1 MDKILVADLPSMDAR
16 YSAAFTGWPLVFV
29 RSMEEASAA
38 LEAPHYDAIAIGV
51 YFDDSQMFDL
61 VRAIR
66 SHEVHNEVP
75 VLCVRGAGQNEL
87 PVACIRCQRFVSP
100 ALSIEGLELAAQ
112 AAACNLFLDLTK
124 YPDDAAGNAEAR
136 KRLETLFTS

>member
-38 LEAPHYDAIAIGV
+38 LEVPHYDAIAIGV

-75 VLCVRGAGQNEL
+75 VLCVRGGPGFAAVTTRTLEIAVQ
-87 PVACIRCQRFVSP
+87 
-100 ALSIEGLELAAQ
+100 ALSAD
-112 AAACNLFLDLTK
+112 CFVDLLQFQDEK
-124 YPDDAAGNAEAR
+124 SADAALRAALQR
-136 KRLETLFTS
+136 YVKA

>member
-38 LEAPHYDAIAIGV
+38 LEVPHYDAIAIGV

-66 SHEVHNEVP
+66 SHEVHSEVP
-75 VLCVRGAGQNEL
+75 ILCVRGGPGFAAVTTRTLEIAVQ
-87 PVACIRCQRFVSP
+87 
-100 ALSIEGLELAAQ
+100 ALSAD
-112 AAACNLFLDLTK
+112 CFVDLLQFQDEK
-124 YPDDAAGNAEAR
+124 SGDAALRAALQR
-136 KRLETLFTS
+136 YVKA

>member
-1 MDKILVADLPSMDAR
+1 MDRILVADLPSMDAR

-29 RSMEEASAA
+29 RTMEEAGAA

-66 SHEVHNEVP
+66 GHELHNEVP
-75 VLCVRGAGQNEL
+75 ILCVRGGPGFAAVTTRTLEIAVQ
-87 PVACIRCQRFVSP
+87 
-100 ALSIEGLELAAQ
+100 ALSAD
-112 AAACNLFLDLTK
+112 CFVDLLQFRDEK
-124 YPDDAAGNAEAR
+124 GGDAALRAALQRYVNA
-136 KRLETLFTS
+136 

>member
-66 SHEVHNEVP
+66 SHDLHNEMP
-75 VLCVRGAGQNEL
+75 ILCVRGGPGFAAVTTRTLEIAVQ
-87 PVACIRCQRFVSP
+87 
-100 ALSIEGLELAAQ
+100 ALSAD
-112 AAACNLFLDLTK
+112 CFVDLLQFQDEK
-124 YPDDAAGNAEAR
+124 SGDDALRAALQR
-136 KRLETLFTS
+136 YVKL

>member
-1 MDKILVADLPSMDAR
+1 MDRILVADLPSMDAR
-16 YSAAFTGWPLVFV
+16 YAAAFTGWPLVFV
-29 RSMEEASAA
+29 RTMEEAGAA

-75 VLCVRGAGQNEL
+75 VLCVRGGPGFAAVTTRTLE
-87 PVACIRCQRFVSP
+87 VAVR
-100 ALSIEGLELAAQ
+100 ALSAD
-112 AAACNLFLDLTK
+112 CFVDLLQFQDEK
-124 YPDDAAGNAEAR
+124 SGDDALRAALQR
-136 KRLETLFTS
+136 YVKL

>member
-29 RSMEEASAA
+29 RTMEEASAA

-66 SHEVHNEVP
+66 GHDLHNEVP
-75 VLCVRGAGQNEL
+75 ILCVRGGPGFAAVTTRTLE
-87 PVACIRCQRFVSP
+87 VAVR
-100 ALSIEGLELAAQ
+100 ALSAD
-112 AAACNLFLDLTK
+112 CFVDLLQFQDEK
-124 YPDDAAGNAEAR
+124 SGDDALRAALQR
-136 KRLETLFTS
+136 YVKL

>member
-29 RSMEEASAA
+29 RTMEEASAA

-66 SHEVHNEVP
+66 SHELHNEVP
-75 VLCVRGAGQNEL
+75 ILCVRGGPGFAAVTTRTLEIAVQ
-87 PVACIRCQRFVSP
+87 
-100 ALSIEGLELAAQ
+100 ALSAD
-112 AAACNLFLDLTK
+112 CFVDLLQFQDEK
-124 YPDDAAGNAEAR
+124 GGDAALRAALQRYVNA
-136 KRLETLFTS
+136 

>member
-38 LEAPHYDAIAIGV
+38 LEVPHYDAIAIGV

-75 VLCVRGAGQNEL
+75 VLCVRGGPGFAAVTTRTLEIAVQ
-87 PVACIRCQRFVSP
+87 
-100 ALSIEGLELAAQ
+100 ALSAD
-112 AAACNLFLDLTK
+112 CFVDLLQFQDEK
-124 YPDDAAGNAEAR
+124 SGDAALRAALQR
-136 KRLETLFTS
+136 YVKA

>member
-66 SHEVHNEVP
+66 GHELHNEVP
-75 VLCVRGAGQNEL
+75 ILCVRGGPGFAAVTTRTLEIAVQ
-87 PVACIRCQRFVSP
+87 
-100 ALSIEGLELAAQ
+100 ALSAD
-112 AAACNLFLDLTK
+112 CFVDLLQFQDEK
-124 YPDDAAGNAEAR
+124 GGDAALRAALQR
-136 KRLETLFTS
+136 YVKA

>member
-16 YSAAFTGWPLVFV
+16 YAAAFTGWPLVFV

-75 VLCVRGAGQNEL
+75 VLCVRGGPGFAAVTTRTLEIAVQ
-87 PVACIRCQRFVSP
+87 
-100 ALSIEGLELAAQ
+100 ALSADCFIDLLQFQDEKSGEAALR
-112 AAACNLFLDLTK
+112 AALQRYVKA
-124 YPDDAAGNAEAR
+124 
-136 KRLETLFTS
+136 

>member
-29 RSMEEASAA
+29 RTMEEASAA

-66 SHEVHNEVP
+66 GHDLHNEVP
-75 VLCVRGAGQNEL
+75 ILCVRGGPGFAAVTTRTLEIAVQ
-87 PVACIRCQRFVSP
+87 
-100 ALSIEGLELAAQ
+100 ALSAD
-112 AAACNLFLDLTK
+112 CFVDLLQFQDEK
-124 YPDDAAGNAEAR
+124 SGDAALRAALQR
-136 KRLETLFTS
+136 YVKT

>member
-1 MDKILVADLPSMDAR
+1 MDRILVADLPSMDAR
-16 YSAAFTGWPLVFV
+16 YAAAFTGWPLVFV

-66 SHEVHNEVP
+66 SHDLHNEVP
-75 VLCVRGAGQNEL
+75 ILCVRGGPGFAAVTTRTLE
-87 PVACIRCQRFVSP
+87 VAVR
-100 ALSIEGLELAAQ
+100 ALSAD
-112 AAACNLFLDLTK
+112 CFVDLLQFQDEK
-124 YPDDAAGNAEAR
+124 SGDDALRAALQR
-136 KRLETLFTS
+136 YVKL

>member
-1 MDKILVADLPSMDAR
+1 MDRILVADLPSMDAR

-66 SHEVHNEVP
+66 SHDLHNEVP
-75 VLCVRGAGQNEL
+75 VVCVRGGPGFAAVTTRTLEIAVQ
-87 PVACIRCQRFVSP
+87 
-100 ALSIEGLELAAQ
+100 ALSADCFVDLLQFQDEKSGEAALR
-112 AAACNLFLDLTK
+112 AALQRYVKA
-124 YPDDAAGNAEAR
+124 
-136 KRLETLFTS
+136 

>member
-16 YSAAFTGWPLVFV
+16 YGAAFTGWPLVFV

-66 SHEVHNEVP
+66 SHELHNEAP
-75 VLCVRGAGQNEL
+75 ILCVRGGPGFAAVTTRTLEIAVQ
-87 PVACIRCQRFVSP
+87 
-100 ALSIEGLELAAQ
+100 ALSAD
-112 AAACNLFLDLTK
+112 CFVDLLQFQDEK
-124 YPDDAAGNAEAR
+124 IGDAALRAALQR
-136 KRLETLFTS
+136 YVKA

>member
-66 SHEVHNEVP
+66 GHDLHNEAP
-75 VLCVRGAGQNEL
+75 ILCVRGGPGFAAVTTRTLEIAVQ
-87 PVACIRCQRFVSP
+87 
-100 ALSIEGLELAAQ
+100 ALSADCFVDLLQFQDEKSGEAALR
-112 AAACNLFLDLTK
+112 AALQRYVKA
-124 YPDDAAGNAEAR
+124 
-136 KRLETLFTS
+136 

>member
-1 MDKILVADLPSMDAR
+1 MDRILVADLPSMDAR
-16 YSAAFTGWPLVFV
+16 YAAAFTGWPLVFV

-66 SHEVHNEVP
+66 GHELHNEVP
-75 VLCVRGAGQNEL
+75 ILCVRGGPGFAAVTTRTLEIAVQ
-87 PVACIRCQRFVSP
+87 
-100 ALSIEGLELAAQ
+100 ALSAD
-112 AAACNLFLDLTK
+112 CFVDLLQFQDEK
-124 YPDDAAGNAEAR
+124 GGDAALRAALQRYVNA
-136 KRLETLFTS
+136 

>member
-75 VLCVRGAGQNEL
+75 VLCVRGGPGFAAVTTRTLEIAVQ
-87 PVACIRCQRFVSP
+87 
-100 ALSIEGLELAAQ
+100 ALSADCFVDLLQFQDEKSGEAALR
-112 AAACNLFLDLTK
+112 AALQRYVKT
-124 YPDDAAGNAEAR
+124 
-136 KRLETLFTS
+136 

>member
-29 RSMEEASAA
+29 RTMEEASAA
-38 LEAPHYDAIAIGV
+38 LEAPHYEAIAIGV

-66 SHEVHNEVP
+66 SHELHNEAP
-75 VLCVRGAGQNEL
+75 VLCVRGGPGFAAVTTRTLEIAVQ
-87 PVACIRCQRFVSP
+87 
-100 ALSIEGLELAAQ
+100 ALSAD
-112 AAACNLFLDLTK
+112 CFVDLLQFQDEK
-124 YPDDAAGNAEAR
+124 SGDAALRAALQR
-136 KRLETLFTS
+136 YVKA

>member
-1 MDKILVADLPSMDAR
+1 MDRILVADLPSMDAR
-16 YSAAFTGWPLVFV
+16 YAAAFTGWPLVFV

-66 SHEVHNEVP
+66 GHELHNEVP
-75 VLCVRGAGQNEL
+75 ILCVRGGPGFAAVTTRTLEIAVQ
-87 PVACIRCQRFVSP
+87 
-100 ALSIEGLELAAQ
+100 ALSADCFIDLLQFQDEKSGEAALR
-112 AAACNLFLDLTK
+112 AALQRYVKA
-124 YPDDAAGNAEAR
+124 
-136 KRLETLFTS
+136 

>member
-66 SHEVHNEVP
+66 GHDLHNEAP
-75 VLCVRGAGQNEL
+75 ILCVRGGPGFAAVTTRTLEIAVQ
-87 PVACIRCQRFVSP
+87 
-100 ALSIEGLELAAQ
+100 ALSADCFIDLLQFQDEKSGEAALR
-112 AAACNLFLDLTK
+112 AALQRYVKA
-124 YPDDAAGNAEAR
+124 
-136 KRLETLFTS
+136 

>member
-66 SHEVHNEVP
+66 SHELHNEAP
-75 VLCVRGAGQNEL
+75 ILCVRGGPGFAAVTTRTLEIAVQ
-87 PVACIRCQRFVSP
+87 
-100 ALSIEGLELAAQ
+100 ALSAD
-112 AAACNLFLDLTK
+112 CFVDLLQFQDEK
-124 YPDDAAGNAEAR
+124 SGDAALRAALQR
-136 KRLETLFTS
+136 YVKA

>member
-1 MDKILVADLPSMDAR
+1 MDRILVADLPSMDAR

-66 SHEVHNEVP
+66 SHDLHNEVP
-75 VLCVRGAGQNEL
+75 ILCVRGGPGFAAVTTRTLEIAVQ
-87 PVACIRCQRFVSP
+87 
-100 ALSIEGLELAAQ
+100 ALSAD
-112 AAACNLFLDLTK
+112 CFVDLLQFQDEK
-124 YPDDAAGNAEAR
+124 GGDAALRAALQRYVNA
-136 KRLETLFTS
+136 

>member
-66 SHEVHNEVP
+66 SHELHNEAP
-75 VLCVRGAGQNEL
+75 ILCVRGGPGFAAVTTRTLEIAVQ
-87 PVACIRCQRFVSP
+87 
-100 ALSIEGLELAAQ
+100 ALSADCFIDLLQFQDEKSGEAELRAALQ
-112 AAACNLFLDLTK
+112 RYVKA
-124 YPDDAAGNAEAR
+124 
-136 KRLETLFTS
+136 

>member
-29 RSMEEASAA
+29 RSMEEASVA

-66 SHEVHNEVP
+66 SHELHNEAP
-75 VLCVRGAGQNEL
+75 VLCVRGGPGFAAVTTRTLEIAVQ
-87 PVACIRCQRFVSP
+87 
-100 ALSIEGLELAAQ
+100 ALSADCFVDLLQFQDEKSGEAALR
-112 AAACNLFLDLTK
+112 AALQRYVK
-124 YPDDAAGNAEAR
+124 V
-136 KRLETLFTS
+136 

>member
-75 VLCVRGAGQNEL
+75 VLCVRGGPGFAAVTTRTLEIAVQ
-87 PVACIRCQRFVSP
+87 
-100 ALSIEGLELAAQ
+100 ALSADCFIDLLQFQDEKSGEAALR
-112 AAACNLFLDLTK
+112 AALQRYVKA
-124 YPDDAAGNAEAR
+124 
-136 KRLETLFTS
+136 

>member
-75 VLCVRGAGQNEL
+75 VLCVRGGPGFAAVTTRTLEIAVQ
-87 PVACIRCQRFVSP
+87 
-100 ALSIEGLELAAQ
+100 ALSAD
-112 AAACNLFLDLTK
+112 CFVDLLQFQDEK
-124 YPDDAAGNAEAR
+124 SGDDALRAALQR
-136 KRLETLFTS
+136 YVKL

>member
-29 RSMEEASAA
+29 RSMEEARAA
-38 LEAPHYDAIAIGV
+38 LEAPRYAAIAVGV

-66 SHEVHNEVP
+66 SHDLHNEVP
-75 VLCVRGAGQNEL
+75 VVCVRGGPGFAAVTTRTLE
-87 PVACIRCQRFVSP
+87 VAVR
-100 ALSIEGLELAAQ
+100 ALSAD
-112 AAACNLFLDLTK
+112 CFVDLLQFQDEK
-124 YPDDAAGNAEAR
+124 SGDDALRAALQR
-136 KRLETLFTS
+136 YVKL

>member
-29 RSMEEASAA
+29 RSMEEASVA

-75 VLCVRGAGQNEL
+75 VLCVRGGPGFAAVTTRTLEIAVQ
-87 PVACIRCQRFVSP
+87 
-100 ALSIEGLELAAQ
+100 ALSAD
-112 AAACNLFLDLTK
+112 CFVDLLQFQDEK
-124 YPDDAAGNAEAR
+124 SGDAALRAALQR
-136 KRLETLFTS
+136 YVKA

>member
-1 MDKILVADLPSMDAR
+1 MDRILVADLPSMDAR
-16 YSAAFTGWPLVFV
+16 YAAAFTGWPLVFV

-66 SHEVHNEVP
+66 SHDLHNEVP
-75 VLCVRGAGQNEL
+75 ILCVRGGPGFAAVTTRTLEIAVQ
-87 PVACIRCQRFVSP
+87 
-100 ALSIEGLELAAQ
+100 ALSAD
-112 AAACNLFLDLTK
+112 CFVDLLQFQDEK
-124 YPDDAAGNAEAR
+124 GGDAALRAALQRYVNA
-136 KRLETLFTS
+136 